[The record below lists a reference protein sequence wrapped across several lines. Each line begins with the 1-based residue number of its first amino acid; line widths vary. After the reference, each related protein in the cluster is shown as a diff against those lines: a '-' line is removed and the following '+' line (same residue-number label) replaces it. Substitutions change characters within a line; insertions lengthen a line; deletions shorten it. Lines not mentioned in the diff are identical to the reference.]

1 MNAPQ
6 QPPSDKAAP
15 KKEAPKKESPKKE
28 TSTDKAIDDM
38 QKKVEE
44 RLLPKLQEA
53 KERLDETN
61 SRLKGFIRQNPG
73 ACLLGAGLLGFAI
86 GRWASRR

>member
-6 QPPSDKAAP
+6 QAPSDKAAP
-15 KKEAPKKESPKKE
+15 KKEAPKAPKQQ
-28 TSTDKAIDDM
+28 TAADKAIDDM

-61 SRLKGFIRQNPG
+61 SRLKDFIRKNPG